1 MNRKNQEVSIGM
13 RLLAQEI
20 GVEFKAS
27 IYFLCILAFY
37 AIYRLL
43 CGSLEANILH
53 MTEMVC
59 LAYVMGYVQ
68 LYLLDNFDEGE
79 RLGGK
84 EVGYLLL
91 CASIYALASY
101 WGKWFE
107 RSVSVSILFEL
118 YMIFA
123 YFCAF
128 LIYKV
133 KRSVDEKLLNAD
145 LRAFQERRLEE
156 DECNR
161 NR

>member
-1 MNRKNQEVSIGM
+1 MSKKNQGVSIWM

-37 AIYRLL
+37 AIYRLI
-43 CGSLEANILH
+43 CGSVTASIPH
-53 MTEMVC
+53 MIEMVF
-59 LAYVMGYVQ
+59 LAYAMGYAQ
-68 LYLLDNFDEGE
+68 LYLFDNFDEGE
-79 RLGGK
+79 QLRGK
-84 EVGYLLL
+84 EICYLLF
-91 CASIYALASY
+91 CASIYALTSY
-101 WGKWFE
+101 WGSWFE
-107 RSVSVSILFEL
+107 RSIIVSVVFEL

-128 LIYKV
+128 LIYKI
-133 KRSVDEKLLNAD
+133 KRSVDERLLNAD
-145 LRAFQERRLEE
+145 LKAFQERRLEE